1 MNIYIGCLI
10 VGVIFAITPIIKRQI
25 MKDFTKD
32 EFTLYNTLLF
42 ILIMFIM
49 SGFRNGLELKSFK
62 THKYT
67 TCGLLLISAI
77 LGFSYVNILNDMLKD
92 YSPDNVMLNI
102 KAVET
107 ILLFIFACILTSG
120 FTYKKLGGV
129 LLILLGSYLY
139 Q

>member
-10 VGVIFAITPIIKRQI
+10 VGVIFAITPIIKKQI

-49 SGFRNGLELKSFK
+49 SRFRNGLELKNLK
-62 THKYT
+62 THKYFSY
-67 TCGLLLISAI
+67 GFLLLSAI
-77 LGFSYVNILNDMLKD
+77 LGFSYVNILNDMLKE

-107 ILLFIFACILTSG
+107 ILLFIFACILSSG
-120 FTYKKLGGV
+120 FTFKKLGGV
-129 LLILLGSYLY
+129 LFILLGSYLY

>member
-1 MNIYIGCLI
+1 MW
-10 VGVIFAITPIIKRQI
+10 F
-25 MKDFTKD
+25 
-32 EFTLYNTLLF
+32 
-42 ILIMFIM
+42 
-49 SGFRNGLELKSFK
+49 
-62 THKYT
+62 
-67 TCGLLLISAI
+67 LLISAI

-107 ILLFIFACILTSG
+107 IILFIFACILSSG

-129 LLILLGSYLY
+129 CLILIGSYLY